1 MNRSRGVALLSV
13 MIVVAAVSATA
24 SWLLYS
30 QNLDIQRTSRILK
43 KEQAILL
50 ALTVESRALLALQE
64 DRIEDGGAAVDYYA
78 RDEDDEEEEDIDD
91 GESWSRPWSIVS
103 GVPPLETLKD
113 VEISS
118 CIYDLHGLL
127 NLNNLRAVERLKPP
141 PEDEKRHDQSNPAN
155 PGQWHARRFRKFFE
169 AFAAAAPDDDTDVEV
184 ATLMDSLLD
193 WLDDDD
199 TFRAN
204 GAEDAEYSLK
214 QFGYHAANAPAVLPR
229 ELHWVKGFED
239 LTPASLSSLQSRFVA
254 LPVRI
259 IGRSSKIN
267 INTADE
273 EVLATLPYLELD
285 TARQL
290 KSRLREEPVT
300 AQNEIAGIIKPLLP
314 PREDKQEHLLDWVDE
329 YLTIQSRF
337 FGLVVAVRF
346 GDVELTVNSML
357 YRDNTDAPYR
367 VYVLQRH
374 FGENPYD
381 DLAVFDGGR
390 CLAASA
396 PAAESG
402 DDDEEDDDEEDGLDE
417 G

>member
-1 MNRSRGVALLSV
+1 VNRSRGVALLSV

-50 ALTVESRALLALQE
+50 ALTVESRALLTLQE
-64 DRIEDGGAAVDYYA
+64 DRAEDGAAAVDYYA
-78 RDEDDEEEEDIDD
+78 RTESAEEEEEAEDD
-91 GESWSRPWSIVS
+91 GEPWSKPWSIAS

-127 NLNNLRAVERLKPP
+127 NLNNLRAVERLKAP
-141 PEDEKRHDQSNPAN
+141 PEDEKRHDASNPAN

-169 AFAAAAPDDDTDVEV
+169 AFADTAPDDDTDVEV

-214 QFGYHAANAPAVLPR
+214 RFGYHAANAPAVLPR

-273 EVLATLPYLELD
+273 EVLATLPYLEPD

-290 KSRLREEPVT
+290 KTRLREEPVT
-300 AQNEIAGIIKPLLP
+300 AQNEIAGVLKPLLR

-346 GDVELTVNSML
+346 GDVELTVNSLL

-374 FGENPYD
+374 FGDNPYD
-381 DLAVFDGGR
+381 DLTVFDGGR

-402 DDDEEDDDEEDGLDE
+402 EDDDEDEEDDLDE